1 MATAKTKSVWFCK
14 ECGNESPKWMGRCPA
29 CGEWNTMVEE
39 TVATGKKMTAV
50 TVPGASHKPLKLSEI
65 DSAREQRISL
75 NNAEVD
81 RILGGGLV
89 EGSLVLI
96 GGEPGIGKSTLSLQ
110 IPLNCPALK
119 TLYVTG
125 EESARQVKLRASRIG
140 GDDSGCM
147 IYSETLME
155 NILEQARAMM
165 PDLMVVDSVQ
175 TMFSQNVESSP
186 GSVTQIKET
195 ASMLLRF
202 AKETGVPVI
211 LIGHITKE
219 GSIAGP
225 KILEHIVDVVLQF
238 EGDNRGTYRL
248 LRSIKNRFGSTSE
261 LAVFEMTGKGLRE
274 VSNPSEML
282 IPMHEEGLSGVAVS
296 AMLDGTRPFL
306 IEVQSLVSSAAYGT
320 PQRSATGFD
329 VRRLNMLLA
338 VLEKRAGFKLGVK
351 DVFLNMAGGLK
362 VSDPACD
369 LAVISA
375 VLSSN
380 FDFAIPSDICFAGEI
395 GLSGEVRPVAQTDRR
410 IIEAARLGFK
420 KIYVSSYSSLEG
432 VGNAA
437 IEVVK
442 VLFFLFFAFCE
453 YGGATSTPLDTSLLF
468 LFAFSC
474 LSCHSRTSHDVTH
487 KHLSDCYHLAF
498 CRSFLVLE
506 QCDVLVYLLCST
518 CLVSLPFLLRSMRRY
533 NSVFVALAFFYFS
546 TARCF

>member
-1 MATAKTKSVWFCK
+1 MATVKTKTVWFCK
-14 ECGNESPKWMGRCPA
+14 ECGNESPKWMGKCPA
-29 CGEWNTMVEE
+29 CGEWNTMEEE
-39 TVATGKKMTAV
+39 TVATGKKTGQVSMS
-50 TVPGASHKPLKLSEI
+50 VPGSSHKPMPLSQI
-65 DSAREQRISL
+65 DSTQESRISL
-75 NNAEVD
+75 NNGEVD

-110 IPLNCPALK
+110 IPLHCPNLK

-125 EESARQVKLRASRIG
+125 EESVKQVKLRASRIG
-140 GDDSGCM
+140 GDDSNCM

-155 NILEQARAMM
+155 NIIAEARNMM
-165 PDLMVVDSVQ
+165 PDLMIVDSVQ
-175 TMFSQNVESSP
+175 TMFSQAVESSP

-195 ASMLLRF
+195 AAMLLRF

-225 KILEHIVDVVLQF
+225 KVLEHIVDVVLQF

-248 LRSIKNRFGSTSE
+248 HRSIKNRFGSTSE

-306 IEVQSLVSSAAYGT
+306 IEVQALVSSAAYGT

-338 VLEKRAGFKLGVK
+338 VLEKRAGFKLSVK

-369 LAVISA
+369 LAVICA

-380 FDFAIPSDICFAGEI
+380 FDFAIPADTCFAGEI
-395 GLSGEVRPVAQTDRR
+395 GLSGEIRPVAQTDRR
-410 IIEAARLGFK
+410 VIEAARLGFK
-420 KIYVSSYSSLEG
+420 RIYVSSFSSLEG
-432 VGNAA
+432 IEGQGVNG

-442 VLFFLFFAFCE
+442 V
-453 YGGATSTPLDTSLLF
+453 S
-468 LFAFSC
+468 
-474 LSCHSRTSHDVTH
+474 DVPA
-487 KHLSDCYHLAF
+487 L
-498 CRSFLVLE
+498 CRSLFKG
-506 QCDVLVYLLCST
+506 
-518 CLVSLPFLLRSMRRY
+518 
-533 NSVFVALAFFYFS
+533 N
-546 TARCF
+546 

>member
-1 MATAKTKSVWFCK
+1 MPAVKTKTVWFCK
-14 ECGNESPKWMGRCPA
+14 SCGNESPKWMGRCPA

-39 TVATGKKMTAV
+39 TVAIGKKASV
-50 TVPGASHKPLKLSEI
+50 ADRVPGAGQKPLPLSEI
-65 DSAREQRISL
+65 DSSVENRISL
-75 NNAEVD
+75 NNDEVD

-110 IPLNCPALK
+110 IPLNCPNLK

-140 GDDSGCM
+140 GDDANCL

-155 NILEQARAMM
+155 NIIAEAKAIM

-195 ASMLLRF
+195 AAMLLRF

-238 EGDNRGTYRL
+238 EGDNRGAYRL

-306 IEVQSLVSSAAYGT
+306 IEVQSLVSTAAYGT

-338 VLEKRAGFKLGVK
+338 VLEKRAGFKLSIK

-369 LAVISA
+369 LAVIAA

-380 FDFAIPSDICFAGEI
+380 FDFAIPSDVCFAGEI
-395 GLSGEVRPVAQTDRR
+395 GLSGEIRPVAQTDRR

-420 KIYVSSYSSLEG
+420 RVFVSSFTALDGLEEQG
-432 VGNAA
+432 VRG

-442 VLFFLFFAFCE
+442 VA
-453 YGGATSTPLDTSLLF
+453 
-468 LFAFSC
+468 
-474 LSCHSRTSHDVTH
+474 DVPA
-487 KHLSDCYHLAF
+487 L
-498 CRSFLVLE
+498 CRAIFKA
-506 QCDVLVYLLCST
+506 D
-518 CLVSLPFLLRSMRRY
+518 
-533 NSVFVALAFFYFS
+533 
-546 TARCF
+546 

>member
-1 MATAKTKSVWFCK
+1 
-14 ECGNESPKWMGRCPA
+14 
-29 CGEWNTMVEE
+29 MVEE
-39 TVATGKKMTAV
+39 TVATGKKPQGVSAV
-50 TVPGASHKPLKLSEI
+50 TVPGASHKPISLAEI
-65 DSAREQRISL
+65 DSTSEQRVSL

-81 RILGGGLV
+81 RILGGGMV

-110 IPLNCPALK
+110 IPLHCPNLK

-140 GDDSGCM
+140 GDDSGCL

-155 NILEQARAMM
+155 NIIAEAQRVM

-195 ASMLLRF
+195 AAMLLRF

-261 LAVFEMTGKGLRE
+261 RAVFEMTGKGLRE

-306 IEVQSLVSSAAYGT
+306 IEVQSLVSTAAYGT

-329 VRRLNMLLA
+329 VRRLTMLLA

-362 VSDPACD
+362 VNDPACD

-380 FDFAIPSDICFAGEI
+380 FDFAIPSDICFAGEV
-395 GLSGEVRPVAQTDRR
+395 GLSGEIRPVAQTDRR
-410 IIEAARLGFK
+410 VIEAARLGFK
-420 KIYVSSYSSLEG
+420 KIYVSSFSSLEG
-432 VGNAA
+432 VEGQLSGS
-437 IEVVK
+437 IEIVK
-442 VLFFLFFAFCE
+442 VADV
-453 YGGATSTPLDTSLLF
+453 PSL
-468 LFAFSC
+468 
-474 LSCHSRTSHDVTH
+474 
-487 KHLSDCYHLAF
+487 
-498 CRSFLVLE
+498 CRSLFKG
-506 QCDVLVYLLCST
+506 
-518 CLVSLPFLLRSMRRY
+518 
-533 NSVFVALAFFYFS
+533 A
-546 TARCF
+546 

>member
-1 MATAKTKSVWFCK
+1 
-14 ECGNESPKWMGRCPA
+14 
-29 CGEWNTMVEE
+29 MVEE
-39 TVATGKKMTAV
+39 TVATGKKASV
-50 TVPGASHKPLKLSEI
+50 ADRVPGAGQKPMPLSEI
-65 DSAREQRISL
+65 DSSVENRISL
-75 NNAEVD
+75 NNDEVD

-110 IPLNCPALK
+110 IPLNCPNLK

-140 GDDSGCM
+140 GDDANCL

-155 NILEQARAMM
+155 NIIAEAKSIM

-195 ASMLLRF
+195 AAMLLRF

-238 EGDNRGTYRL
+238 EGDNRGAYRL

-306 IEVQSLVSSAAYGT
+306 IEVQSLVSTAAYGT

-338 VLEKRAGFKLGVK
+338 VLEKRAGFKLSIK

-369 LAVISA
+369 LAVIAA

-380 FDFAIPSDICFAGEI
+380 FDFAVPSDVCFAGEI
-395 GLSGEVRPVAQTDRR
+395 GLSGEIRPVAQTDRR

-420 KIYVSSYSSLEG
+420 RIFVSSFTALDGLEEQG
-432 VGNAA
+432 VKG

-442 VLFFLFFAFCE
+442 VADVPALCRALFKA
-453 YGGATSTPLDTSLLF
+453 D
-468 LFAFSC
+468 
-474 LSCHSRTSHDVTH
+474 
-487 KHLSDCYHLAF
+487 
-498 CRSFLVLE
+498 
-506 QCDVLVYLLCST
+506 
-518 CLVSLPFLLRSMRRY
+518 
-533 NSVFVALAFFYFS
+533 
-546 TARCF
+546 

>member
-1 MATAKTKSVWFCK
+1 M
-14 ECGNESPKWMGRCPA
+14 
-29 CGEWNTMVEE
+29 
-39 TVATGKKMTAV
+39 ATGKKAASASV
-50 TVPGASHKPLKLSEI
+50 SVPGSGHKPMPLAEI
-65 DSAREQRISL
+65 DSNQENRISL

-81 RILGGGLV
+81 RILVGGLV

-110 IPLNCPALK
+110 LPLNCPALK

-125 EESARQVKLRASRIG
+125 EESAKQVKLRAARIG

-155 NILEQARAMM
+155 NILAEARAMM

-238 EGDNRGTYRL
+238 EGDNRGAYRL

-282 IPMHEEGLSGVAVS
+282 VPMHENGLSGVAVS
-296 AMLDGTRPFL
+296 AVLDGTRPFL
-306 IEVQSLVSSAAYGT
+306 IEVQSLVSTAAYGT

-338 VLEKRAGFKLGVK
+338 VLEKRAGFKLGIK

-362 VSDPACD
+362 VTDPACD
-369 LAVISA
+369 LAVVCA

-380 FDFAIPSDICFAGEI
+380 FDFAIPSDICFAGEV
-395 GLSGEVRPVAQTDRR
+395 GLSGEIRPVAQTDRR
-410 IIEAARLGFK
+410 VIEAARLGYR
-420 KIYVSSYSSLEG
+420 KIYVSGFSSIEMIPEG
-432 VGNAA
+432 

-442 VLFFLFFAFCE
+442 V
-453 YGGATSTPLDTSLLF
+453 
-468 LFAFSC
+468 
-474 LSCHSRTSHDVTH
+474 
-487 KHLSDCYHLAF
+487 SDIPAL
-498 CRSFLVLE
+498 CRSLFKG
-506 QCDVLVYLLCST
+506 
-518 CLVSLPFLLRSMRRY
+518 
-533 NSVFVALAFFYFS
+533 N
-546 TARCF
+546 

>member
-1 MATAKTKSVWFCK
+1 MPAVKTKTVWFCK
-14 ECGNESPKWMGRCPA
+14 SCGNESPKWMGRCPA

-39 TVATGKKMTAV
+39 TVATGKKASV
-50 TVPGASHKPLKLSEI
+50 ADRVPGAGQKPLPLSEI
-65 DSAREQRISL
+65 DSSVENRISL
-75 NNAEVD
+75 NNDEVD

-110 IPLNCPALK
+110 IPLNCPNLK

-140 GDDSGCM
+140 GDDANCL

-155 NILEQARAMM
+155 NIIAEAKAIM

-195 ASMLLRF
+195 AAMLLRF

-238 EGDNRGTYRL
+238 EGDNRGAYRL

-306 IEVQSLVSSAAYGT
+306 IEVQSLVSTAAYGT

-338 VLEKRAGFKLGVK
+338 VLEKRAGFKLSIK

-369 LAVISA
+369 LAVIAA

-380 FDFAIPSDICFAGEI
+380 FDFAIPSDVCFAGEI
-395 GLSGEVRPVAQTDRR
+395 GLSGEIRPVAQTDRR

-420 KIYVSSYSSLEG
+420 RVFVSSFTALDGLEEQG
-432 VGNAA
+432 VRG

-442 VLFFLFFAFCE
+442 VADVPALCRALFKA
-453 YGGATSTPLDTSLLF
+453 G
-468 LFAFSC
+468 
-474 LSCHSRTSHDVTH
+474 
-487 KHLSDCYHLAF
+487 
-498 CRSFLVLE
+498 
-506 QCDVLVYLLCST
+506 
-518 CLVSLPFLLRSMRRY
+518 
-533 NSVFVALAFFYFS
+533 
-546 TARCF
+546 